1 VNTAVWRSREAP
13 VFGALVVVLLGT
25 TAVNSRFL
33 SPQGRVDLMVAIA
46 ITGLM
51 AVGQTFV
58 IVSRNVDLSVGS
70 VLGLAAFLSG
80 SVVRDH
86 LTGSLLPVVA
96 VGLAVGVA
104 AGLVNGA
111 LVALLRLPA
120 LVVTLGTLYVFQGL
134 QAVLTRGTRINAG
147 QLPRAVVDLGIT
159 GFLGVPYLMWVCLLA
174 AVAGGWFLRSRRPG
188 RDLYALGSNP
198 PAARLVGIPV
208 VRRTVLA
215 YLVSGGCAGMAG
227 VLFLARFG
235 GVDANAGI
243 GYELPVIAACVVGGV
258 SIAGGSGTVLGALL
272 GAMLLK
278 TIGVSLSALSV
289 PEFWQQAI
297 NGLLLLVAIA
307 ADRLVS
313 VRRERTVGRR
323 QP

>member
-1 VNTAVWRSREAP
+1 VTSAVWRGRELP
-13 VFGALVVVLLGT
+13 VLGALVVVLLGT

-80 SVVRDH
+80 SVVRDRPS
-86 LTGSLLPVVA
+86 GSLLPVLA
-96 VGLAVGVA
+96 TGLLVGVA
-104 AGLVNGA
+104 AGSVNGA

-120 LVVTLGTLYVFQGL
+120 LVVTLGTLYVFQGV
-134 QAVLTRGTRINAG
+134 QAVLTGGTRINTN
-147 QLPRAVVDLGIT
+147 QLPSSVVDLGIT

-174 AVAGGWFLRSRRPG
+174 AVVGAWFLRTRRPG

-198 PAARLVGIPV
+198 PAAALVGIPV

-215 YLVSGGCAGMAG
+215 AVPVWPGCCSWRASAGSTPTPA
-227 VLFLARFG
+227 
-235 GVDANAGI
+235 
-243 GYELPVIAACVVGGV
+243 
-258 SIAGGSGTVLGALL
+258 
-272 GAMLLK
+272 
-278 TIGVSLSALSV
+278 SATSC
-289 PEFWQQAI
+289 
-297 NGLLLLVAIA
+297 
-307 ADRLVS
+307 R
-313 VRRERTVGRR
+313 
-323 QP
+323 